1 MRQCRNDRGSFVL
14 YLQEPPLAPVFGTTY
29 PFHRLEVVMQ
39 LFEFSPTRSIRVG
52 WTLQELEV
60 DFDATTVNLIAGE
73 HRQPA
78 FLKINP
84 AGKIPALVDG
94 EQGSTEPVAT

>member
-1 MRQCRNDRGSFVL
+1 M
-14 YLQEPPLAPVFGTTY
+14 
-29 PFHRLEVVMQ
+29 
-39 LFEFSPTRSIRVG
+39 
-52 WTLQELEV
+52 LQELEI
-60 DFDATTVNLIAGE
+60 DFDATTVNLVAGE

-94 EQGSTEPVAT
+94 DVALAREEFTA